1 MCIYMAGVVNYCV
14 PAGEAYQ
21 KALELAREINQKVRS
36 HWNNYVLQLTKK
48 DQFCHL
54 RIPSNTDTVLSYLLV
69 LSSLF
74 ELIPDRSLP
83 HPS

>member
-36 HWNNYVLQLTKK
+36 HWNNYVLQLTKI
-48 DQFCHL
+48 DQFCYL